1 MTDEPSSD
9 ADGADGADVAAET
22 VRGMVR
28 HLEPSWR
35 VDAIDRSAH
44 GTDFVAVLDVR
55 TADRDEDGD
64 EPRTVVLKAMT
75 AEWVDPETFRAEPRL
90 LSLLDRET
98 TIPVP
103 SVIGSCDD
111 HDEYPAPF
119 YLMEYVSGEN
129 YEGRPH
135 QLAPPARERI
145 LREAGRNLAR
155 LHDLGPLPAVGGIGV
170 RDRDGDLTVLAP
182 RSESFHDWL
191 LESYEDTLD
200 SLAEGGYFPDL
211 ADDRDRFADLVPE
224 LRRYL
229 RETIPELPAP
239 DPPTYCNKD
248 YRYGNL
254 LVDPETGATRA
265 VIDWGNVMAAAPAFN
280 IASAESLLLTPDA
293 DDSER
298 TAALRRAFRT
308 AYADARDDW
317 TFDEAARE
325 RLRVYRLACRLD
337 AMACLPLWY
346 RDASPAERDERA
358 AEHRAFVAQYL

>member
-9 ADGADGADVAAET
+9 GDGADVADET

-28 HLEPSWR
+28 HLEPSLR
-35 VDAIDRSAH
+35 VTSIDRSGH
-44 GTDFVAVLDVR
+44 GTDFVAAVDVR

-64 EPRTVVLKAMT
+64 EPRTLVLKAMT

-98 TIPVP
+98 TVPVP
-103 SVIGSCDD
+103 SVVGYCDGR
-111 HDEYPAPF
+111 DEYPAPF
-119 YLMEYVSGEN
+119 YLMERVPGEN

-135 QLAPPARERI
+135 QLPPRARERI
-145 LREAGRNLAR
+145 LREAGRNLAQ

-170 RDRDGDLTVLAP
+170 RDGDGDLTVLEP
-182 RSESFHDWL
+182 RYASFHEWL
-191 LESYEDTLD
+191 LDSYEDTLD
-200 SLAEGGYFPDL
+200 SLLEGGYFPDL
-211 ADDRDRFADLVPE
+211 ADDTDRFADLVPE
-224 LRRYL
+224 LRGDL

-280 IASAESLLLTPDA
+280 VASAESLLLTPDA
-293 DDSER
+293 DDPER
-298 TAALRRAFRT
+298 TAELRRAFRT
-308 AYADARDDW
+308 AYAETRDEW
-317 TFDEAARE
+317 SFDEGARE

-358 AEHRAFVAQYL
+358 AEHREFVAQYL